1 MSDSVLVTLTRG
13 SVPESEH
20 RGAYCVVEG
29 GRVVRRKGD
38 IERCAFLRSA
48 AKPFQALTVVESGA
62 CDHFGFDRRELAL
75 VMGSHDGSPM
85 HAQMAAGM
93 LEKVGVSPDLLRCGG
108 HTPLSREVAERY
120 IREGYERGRLEDNC
134 SGKHAGM
141 MAAAKMMDADVAS
154 YAEPDHPVQR
164 RNLEQVARFSGV
176 PPGEIRIATDGC
188 AVPTFGIPVRAMAA
202 AAARFGTPEGFDDET
217 QSCVRRILDAVTA
230 HPEMVAGPKRF
241 DTKMMRAAPGR
252 LFVKMGAEGVL
263 LAGVIGGSS
272 GIAVKILDGRER
284 ALHAVMAV
292 LLADAGLVNADDIAD
307 QHPRVI
313 LSREGDPVGE
323 VQVNL

>member
-29 GRVVRRKGD
+29 GRVVRQKGD

-62 CDHFGFDRRELAL
+62 CDRFGFDQKELAL

-85 HAQMAAGM
+85 HAKTAAGM

-141 MAAAKMMDADVAS
+141 MAAAKMMGADIAS
-154 YAEPDHPVQR
+154 YAERDHPVQR

-176 PPGEIRIATDGC
+176 PSEKIKIATDGC
-188 AVPTFGIPVRAMAA
+188 AAPTFGISVRAMAE

-217 QSCVRRILDAVTA
+217 QSGVRRILDAVTA
-230 HPEMVAGPKRF
+230 HPEMVAGPGRF
-241 DTKMMRAAPGR
+241 DTKMMRAAAGR

-263 LAGVIGGSS
+263 LAGVIDGSS

-284 ALHAVMAV
+284 ALYAVMAA
-292 LLADAGLVNADDIAD
+292 LLADLCLVGTDDIAEF
-307 QHPRVI
+307 HPRPV

-323 VQVNL
+323 IQVSL